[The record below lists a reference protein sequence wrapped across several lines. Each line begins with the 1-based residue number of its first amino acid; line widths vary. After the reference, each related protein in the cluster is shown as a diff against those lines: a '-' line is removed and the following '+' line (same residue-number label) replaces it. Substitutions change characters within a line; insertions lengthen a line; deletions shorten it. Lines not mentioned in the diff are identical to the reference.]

1 MKDKGKYKSIIEKIR
16 KLKTLSEKGVPN
28 ERDVAARKLSQLMKK
43 YGVSFSELDNPERT
57 SHNIS
62 YARCGEFFQ
71 VLCQIVWSVNPD
83 TEIFRNSNARHITA
97 ELSYSEYIEVM
108 NKFSFYLK
116 LYRKQKNIFDIAFVH
131 SYDLLR
137 KKRND
142 NEDSVEDPYTPDEL
156 DLIHKMVST
165 MPESGYVATTKRL
178 EGVIKTASQLSRG

>member
-1 MKDKGKYKSIIEKIR
+1 MKSNDKYKSVIEKIR
-16 KLKTLSEKGVPN
+16 KLKTLAEKGVPN

-57 SHNIS
+57 SHHIS

-83 TEIFRNSNARHITA
+83 TEIYRNSNARHITA
-97 ELSYSEYIEVM
+97 ELSHAEYIEVM

-137 KKRND
+137 KKQND
-142 NEDSVEDPYTPDEL
+142 NEDSVEDAYTSDEL
-156 DLIHKMVST
+156 DLIHKMVSS